1 VSYGKF
7 PRLSRLAP
15 RCSLC
20 GDFARQVRDDPEME
34 NIEEWYAPGTGIGW
48 RRDKSMFEKVVALS
62 FLQPW
67 VLRLREK
74 DGRRWQRS
82 RELIE
87 ARSCYSLSGEVRDGW
102 EHSIE
107 PMKSFR
113 YSVTFR
119 TFRRDYERPA
129 SDAV

>member
-1 VSYGKF
+1 M
-7 PRLSRLAP
+7 
-15 RCSLC
+15 
-20 GDFARQVRDDPEME
+20 RDDPEME

-102 EHSIE
+102 EHRIE
-107 PMKSFR
+107 HMKSFR
-113 YSVTFR
+113 YRVTFR